1 MAKRGGDSGLLRAAK
16 WNFDLP
22 PDAARRFVED
32 MRAFHAEKST
42 HKREEIAAKQAGLLN
57 EHLPHGARRMGTIE
71 VAEVFSLMMTQ
82 KG

>member
-1 MAKRGGDSGLLRAAK
+1 MAERSGDSGLLRAAK

-32 MRAFHAEKST
+32 MRAYHTEKST

-57 EHLPHGARRMGTIE
+57 EHLSHGARRMKTLD
-71 VAEVFSLMMTQ
+71 VAEIFSLMMTQ

>member
-1 MAKRGGDSGLLRAAK
+1 VAERSGDSGLLRAAK

-32 MRAFHAEKST
+32 MRAYHAEKSSQ
-42 HKREEIAAKQAGLLN
+42 KREEIAAQQARVLN
-57 EHLPHGARRMGTIE
+57 EHLPHGARRMRTLD
-71 VAEVFSLMMTQ
+71 VAEVFTLMMTQ